1 MKTKDWTE
9 LYLLAAIWG
18 ASFLFMR
25 IGAPEFGAA
34 ALAAVRVSVAA
45 LVLLPVLV
53 QQKQLPALRT
63 HWKPIFIVGLTNSA
77 IPFLLFAYAA
87 QAITA
92 GLSSIFNA
100 SAPLFGALVA
110 WIWLKDRPGSGRTLG
125 LAVGFAGVLWL
136 AWDKAGF
143 KPGAPITQTGL
154 AVLACLTATAL
165 YGWSASFTK
174 RYLSGVPAIAS
185 ATGSQIASAL
195 FLALPAWWLWP
206 STLPSAKAWS
216 AVVALAVLCTGVAYA
231 MYFRL
236 IARLGPANAITVTF
250 LIPVFGILWGWLFLD
265 EKITS
270 AMMWGCAVIV
280 VGTALAT
287 GWLRWPAVK
296 QESQQESLNG

>member
-34 ALAAVRVSVAA
+34 ALAAVRVSVAS
-45 LVLLPVLV
+45 LVLLPVMI
-53 QQKQLPALRT
+53 QQRQMAAMRH

-77 IPFLLFAYAA
+77 IPFVLFAFAA

-100 SAPLFGALVA
+100 SAPLFGAVVA
-110 WIWLKDRPGSGRTLG
+110 WAWLRDRPDPGRILG
-125 LAVGFAGVLWL
+125 LTVGFAGVLWL

-154 AVLACLTATAL
+154 AVLACLAATSL

-185 ATGSQIASAL
+185 ATGSQISSAL

-206 STLPSAKAWS
+206 STPPSPTAWG
-216 AVVALAVLCTGVAYA
+216 AVVSLAVLCTGVAYA

-250 LIPVFGILWGWLFLD
+250 LIPVFGILWGWLFID

-270 AMMWGCAVIV
+270 AMMAGCAVIV

-287 GWLRWPAVK
+287 GWLRWPIEK
-296 QESQQESLNG
+296 SKSLSGG